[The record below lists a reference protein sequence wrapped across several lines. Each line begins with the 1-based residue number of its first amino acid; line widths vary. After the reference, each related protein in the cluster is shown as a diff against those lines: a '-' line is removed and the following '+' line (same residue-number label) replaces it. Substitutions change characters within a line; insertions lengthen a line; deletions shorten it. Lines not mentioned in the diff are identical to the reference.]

1 MQVTAPEAPAPVR
14 RGRPPQA
21 GLAATRREQILSSAA
36 QAFAERGYEATTA
49 AHLAAR
55 AGMGLGTVYRYF
67 DSKREILDHV
77 MDRCVRELVDMVDGR
92 ALLVPVDSV
101 DCLVERICGFCERLF
116 GVLEDSPH
124 LLRLILVEASA
135 VTGHGSRRLVRGE
148 HELARLVAAAL
159 DHGVARGW
167 LRPDLDA
174 DAVSRAIL
182 ALLWPALLRG
192 LRCETRGVDRTRQH
206 EAVVAMVSFGL
217 RGQGAVPGPVHAA
230 GSAR

>member
-1 MQVTAPEAPAPVR
+1 MR

-21 GLAATRREQILSSAA
+21 GLAEVRREQILSSAA
-36 QAFAERGYEATTA
+36 QSFAERGYEATTA
-49 AHLAAR
+49 AHLAAL

-77 MDRCVRELVDMVDGR
+77 MDRCLRELVDMVDGR
-92 ALLVPVDSV
+92 ALLVPADSV
-101 DCLVERICGFCERLF
+101 DSLVERICGFCDRLF

-124 LLRLILVEASA
+124 LLRLVLVEANA
-135 VTGHGSRRLVRGE
+135 VKDHRGRRLVRGE
-148 HELARLVAAAL
+148 QELARLVAVAL

-167 LRPDLDA
+167 LRSDLEVDT
-174 DAVSRAIL
+174 VSRSIL

-192 LRCETRGVDRTRQH
+192 LRCGPRSVDRTRQG

-217 RGQGAVPGPVHAA
+217 RGQGAAPASVHAA
-230 GSAR
+230 GSER